1 MTKEEMTQA
10 IQGAAIIS
18 VLRKE
23 VTDETLE
30 FVKFILRHGF
40 YPSYRRS
47 TDEYAVYVKIGEKR
61 LKNDFCDF
69 AWSDNDAVKVNQ
81 SVEYILD

>member
-1 MTKEEMTQA
+1 MTKQEMEQA
-10 IQGAAIIS
+10 IQGATIIS
-18 VLRKE
+18 IKREE
-23 VTDETLE
+23 VPDEILE

-40 YPSYRRS
+40 YPSSRRS

-61 LKNDFCDF
+61 LINEFCDF
-69 AWSDNDAVKVNQ
+69 AWSDSGKVKVNQ